1 MSQTSESERRR
12 SFRVNDHIGL
22 QLQVVPDEKVEALVT
37 SFELWRAEHG
47 LINQFLHQRMQ
58 LLPIITAIQNV
69 QPDIAAYL
77 RHLESKIDTLAGLI
91 QARDQGLP
99 RTPTHSVNLSAN
111 GVRFYHNET
120 IEEGSAVRV
129 QLVLYPGL
137 AIIPAIGKVISC
149 QEDPI
154 DDDKRFQMTVD
165 FIMMDDDDRDLLTT
179 HNVTAQMKAL
189 QQDYESSP

>member
-22 QLQVVPDEKVEALVT
+22 KLQVTPDDQVDALVT

-47 LINQFLHQRMQ
+47 LINQFLHQRTQ
-58 LLPIITAIQNV
+58 LLPVITAIQNV

-91 QARDQGLP
+91 QTRDQGLP

-111 GVRFYHNET
+111 GVRFYHNEA
-120 IEEGSAVRV
+120 IEEGSAVQV

-149 QEDPI
+149 HEEPI
-154 DDDKRFQMTVD
+154 DDDRRYQMTVD

-179 HNVTAQMKAL
+179 HNITAQMKAL